1 MAMAWQMAIWIFMS
15 RQGRL
20 AFSGNGSSGLSSFA
34 ATGNVAGRTCDS
46 TSRANVLASM
56 LASAPIIGRKGLP
69 RKRECT
75 TTAISESDQF
85 GVEVRAYLAL
95 FFDWLGEV
103 PGQSPFSDEGSQWHF
118 CLQATAIGSGCG
130 LGSDGAALVVD
141 FAQGCERMCRQLVSA
156 GQGRD
161 RLSHSARSS
170 WAAVHTGCAPRCK

>member
-69 RKRECT
+69 RKQECM
-75 TTAISESDQF
+75 TTAISESDQS

-95 FFDWLGEV
+95 FL
-103 PGQSPFSDEGSQWHF
+103 
-118 CLQATAIGSGCG
+118 IGWGRC
-130 LGSDGAALVVD
+130 
-141 FAQGCERMCRQLVSA
+141 
-156 GQGRD
+156 RD
-161 RLSHSARSS
+161 RAHFRTRVPSGISACKRRRYGQ
-170 WAAVHTGCAPRCK
+170 AVG